1 MKKFYFKD
9 EEIHVGDTISMVL
22 TISVPG
28 NGETKVKIPVKIT
41 ESNLDSL
48 IDQNIITTKEEKSS
62 KHIPMDLN
70 YYIQN
75 IANKMGWNID
85 KTYNYLNNIDFLYPA
100 AALGII
106 LKEIAIE
113 LDMKYPDT
121 INNSPTIFIVSTL
134 DGTIRN
140 VNKTHIKNYRNF
152 AAFRTVEDAKI
163 ACHIVKDILKDMF
176 KYEVKD

>member
-9 EEIHVGDTISMVL
+9 EEIHIGDTISMILKL
-22 TISVPG
+22 TVPG
-28 NGETKVKIPVKIT
+28 IGKTKIKIPVKIT
-41 ESNLDSL
+41 ESNLNSL
-48 IDQNIITTKEEKSS
+48 IDQNIVTTKEEKAS
-62 KHIPMDLN
+62 KHIPMNLD

-75 IANKMGWNID
+75 IADKMGWNLD
-85 KTYNYLNNIDFLYPA
+85 KTYNYLNNIDSLYPV
-100 AALGII
+100 AALNII
-106 LKEIAIE
+106 LREIAIE

-121 INNSPTIFIVSTL
+121 INNSPTIFVISAL

-140 VNKTHIKNYRNF
+140 INKAHIKNYRNF